1 MPTTYAHY
9 AFGRDVLQKLNSDLK
24 NTIMNNIDL
33 YNIGLHGP
41 DILFYFKPLKS
52 NEVSSLGHDIHSRT
66 ADAFFESA
74 RKTIT
79 ESSSPE
85 ADLSYV
91 AGFICHYMLDSQCHP
106 QIRKYEDKF
115 THSEIEAELDRAL
128 MLKDGLNPLSFKPT
142 SHINPTMENARCICE
157 FFSGVTGEQVQKA
170 LKSMKF
176 YLNVLVA
183 PGRVKRFVISG
194 LLRVSGNYESMIH
207 LMMKYEPD
215 KEFEKIN
222 ENLLQ
227 LYEEAIDP
235 AVKIMEEY
243 ATELK
248 GKEKINSCFERNFG

>member
-9 AFGRDVLQKLNSDLK
+9 AFGRDVLQKLDPDFK
-24 NTIMNNIDL
+24 KTIKKNIDL

-52 NEVSSLGHDIHSRT
+52 NEVSSLGHAIHGRT
-66 ADAFFESA
+66 ADAFFENA

-79 ESSSPE
+79 GSSSPD
-85 ADLSYV
+85 AALAYI

-106 QIRKYEDKF
+106 QIRKYEQNF

-142 SHINPTMENARCICE
+142 GHINPTVENARCISG
-157 FFSGVTGEQVQKA
+157 FFGLTGEQVQQA

-183 PGRVKRFVISG
+183 PGRVKRSVISG

-207 LMMKYEPD
+207 LMMKHEPE
-215 KEFEKIN
+215 KEFESIN

-227 LYEEAIDP
+227 LYNQAIEP
-235 AVKIMEEY
+235 AARLMEEY
-243 ATELK
+243 AAEIE
-248 GKEKINSCFERNFG
+248 GKEKINSRFERNFG